1 MGGCVACLE
10 VRLATRLADPPMTS
24 PETSV
29 PRQRLQILVCDGPS
43 CGVTHESEALKALL
57 VERVRADPELAGRV
71 HVIDYMC
78 FGRCSEG
85 PNMFVRK
92 LGPHERAEA
101 EPSSAAFAAE
111 RGFYPGMDAA
121 KCSRVLAEHCK
132 TGVAVRDLVD
142 DY

>member
-1 MGGCVACLE
+1 
-10 VRLATRLADPPMTS
+10 MTAA
-24 PETSV
+24 ETSA

-43 CGVTHESEALKALL
+43 CGVTHESEVLKELL
-57 VERVRADPELAGRV
+57 CARVAADPDLKGRV
-71 HVIDYMC
+71 HVVDYMC

-92 LGPHERAEA
+92 LGPSERPEA
-101 EPSSAAFAAE
+101 EPDATAFAAE

-121 KCSRVLAEHCK
+121 KCDRVLAGHAR
-132 TGVAVRDLVD
+132 TGVAVADLVD